1 RSWGVLSRALRNGSI
16 APDGRSALCQT
27 PAMTTGG
34 GRRTAMHAN
43 RSRSVLAGCAAVAI
57 AGLAAGGAW
66 ADDALGSAYDAKS
79 AGTATL
85 TVWWL
90 GNQEIPGIEDWMKES
105 IAKYQQANP

>member
-1 RSWGVLSRALRNGSI
+1 MTALRSWALWSDADSFPNSAVVVIEILPEVSCPRISRVLSRALRNGSI

-79 AGTATL
+79 AG
-85 TVWWL
+85 
-90 GNQEIPGIEDWMKES
+90 
-105 IAKYQQANP
+105 